1 MLFFFFFKQKT
12 AYEMRISDWSSDVC
26 SSDLRESDGRRREF
40 SSDRRDLLGK
50 LRGKVGRSPPV
61 EIDLRPDLQ
70 VQQGKEMVGV
80 VLAAREMEGHGLLD
94 RRPGEQAA
102 PLDRL
107 LGQQAEQHGLQ
118 VALQPGADRRAE
130 AALPALEDLRRQNA
144 VERPRSEEHTS
155 ELQPLLR

>member
-80 VLAAREMEGHGLLD
+80 ALAAREMEGHGLLD
-94 RRPGEQAA
+94 PRPGEQAA
-102 PLDRL
+102 PLHRL
-107 LGQQAEQHGLQ
+107 LGQQPAQHALQ
-118 VALQPGADRRAE
+118 VPPHPGPPRPP
-130 AALPALEDLRRQNA
+130 AAPPPPPPA
-144 VERPRSEEHTS
+144 PPSH
-155 ELQPLLR
+155 PPP